1 MHGPVGEQALKPVLA
16 RLADG
21 ATLNRAEARAAFEAI
36 MSGLIDPPQIAA
48 FLMAMRV
55 RGETVDEITG
65 GADVLRAKAATLTA
79 PAGAVDTC
87 GTGGSGHS
95 TYNVSTAAAIIAAA
109 CGVPVAKHG
118 NRAASSKS
126 GSADVLEALGVDLE
140 LSPAAVEACL
150 TETGI
155 GFLFAR
161 QHHSAMRHVAPVRH
175 SLGLR
180 TIFNL
185 LGPLSNPA
193 GARRQVLGVYD
204 ARWLEPMAE
213 VLKALGSELVWVV
226 HGSDGLDEIT
236 VTGPTEVAE
245 LRDGTIRRFTVRPED
260 VGLTSAP
267 LAALIGG
274 DPAHNAAALRDVLA
288 GQHGAYRDI
297 AVINAAAALVVA
309 DKASALNDGCAMA
322 AEAIDDGR
330 ATALLDRWV
339 ATSRKVA
346 ADA

>member
-1 MHGPVGEQALKPVLA
+1 MHGPVGEQTLKPLLA

-21 ATLNRAEARAAFEAI
+21 ATLSRAEARAAFEAI

-55 RGETVDEITG
+55 RGETVDEIAG

-95 TYNVSTAAAIIAAA
+95 TYNVSTAAAILTAA

-126 GSADVLEALGVDLE
+126 GSADVLEALGVELE
-140 LSPAAVEACL
+140 LTPAMVEACL
-150 TETGI
+150 AEIGI

-213 VLKALGSELVWVV
+213 VLKALGSDVVWVV

-245 LRDGTIRRFTVRPED
+245 LRDGAIRRFTIRPED
-260 VGLTSAP
+260 AGLAATP
-267 LAALIGG
+267 LDALIGG
-274 DPAHNAAALRDVLA
+274 GPAHNAAALKDMLA
-288 GQHGAYRDI
+288 GRQGAYRDI

-309 DKASALNDGCAMA
+309 DKAASLGDGCAMA
-322 AEAIDDGR
+322 AEAIDSGAAR
-330 ATALLDRWV
+330 QRLEQMVAL
-339 ATSRKVA
+339 SA
-346 ADA
+346 AQGGEA